1 MAEILEQ
8 KEILTLNELS
18 IYTGFSKS
26 HIYKLT
32 HNNKIPHYKPGGKCC
47 FFLLDEV
54 KNWIL
59 TNRVSTKTEL
69 EIQAN
74 TFLFNSKSKKK

>member
-1 MAEILEQ
+1 MEEILEQ

-18 IYTGFSKS
+18 TYTGFSKS

-32 HNNKIPHYKPGGKCC
+32 HHNKIPHYKPGGKCC

-54 KNWIL
+54 KSWIL
-59 TNRVSTKTEL
+59 TNRISTKTEL
-69 EIQAN
+69 QIQAN
-74 TFLFNSKSKKK
+74 TFLLNSKNKKK